1 MAYKQPNDVNSL
13 LGLDPV
19 TTTYSNPVF
28 LKDLEGEIKAEAN
41 MDGTTF
47 VDKSLSAKDKIESK
61 KHEDI
66 HHEQM
71 KSNRLAYD
79 NKNVYW
85 KKDTKSPM
93 KVYPRET
100 MAEGARKLEWEAEA
114 HAVHKPVKK

>member
-47 VDKSLSAKDKIESK
+47 VDKSLSTKDRIESK

-100 MAEGARKLEWEAEA
+100 MAEGAHELEWEAEA

>member
-47 VDKSLSAKDKIESK
+47 VDKSLSAKDRIESK

-85 KKDTKSPM
+85 KKDTKSLM

-100 MAEGARKLEWEAEA
+100 MAEGAHNLEWESEA

>member
-1 MAYKQPNDVNSL
+1 MAFKQPNTINSL

-28 LKDLEGEIKAEAN
+28 LKDLEGEVKAEAN
-41 MDGTTF
+41 TDGTTF
-47 VDKSLSAKDKIESK
+47 IDKSLSAKDRIECK

-66 HHEQM
+66 HHDQM
-71 KSNRLAYD
+71 GQNRLGYD

-93 KVYPRET
+93 KIYPREE
-100 MAEGARKLEWEAEA
+100 MAEGAHNLEWEKEA
-114 HAVHKPVKK
+114 HEVHEPVKK

>member
-41 MDGTTF
+41 TDGTTF
-47 VDKSLSAKDKIESK
+47 VDKSLSAKDRIECK

-71 KSNRLAYD
+71 KSNRLSYD

-85 KKDTKSPM
+85 KKDTKAPM
-93 KVYPRET
+93 KIYPREK
-100 MAEGARKLEWEAEA
+100 MAEGAHDLEWEQEA
-114 HAVHKPVKK
+114 HAVHKTVKK